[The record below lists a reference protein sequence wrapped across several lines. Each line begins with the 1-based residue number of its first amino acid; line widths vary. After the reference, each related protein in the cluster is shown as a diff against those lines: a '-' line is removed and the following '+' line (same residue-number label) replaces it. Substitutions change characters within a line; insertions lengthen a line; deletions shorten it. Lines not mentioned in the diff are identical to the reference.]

1 MGYLK
6 ITGKDKPYRN
16 PSDVINLIGYILEPS
31 KNPHLV
37 YGLNNL
43 ISCGQIPSVDVISS
57 QFLCI
62 QNTYKGTYSRRVH
75 HIIYSLDNSLDD
87 ATLPV
92 IYSIGLAFTWMY
104 PYYQSILAIH
114 ENTKQLHLHMVIN
127 NVPLIDKAGTLTHHI
142 DRLRMEFMA
151 DCIIDEYWSYYLA
164 HSYYS
169 KPNTIQMVKDAIA
182 HHGAY
187 IKRDI
192 KKDPQI

>member
-1 MGYLK
+1 MRK
-6 ITGKDKPYRN
+6 NNREETGIREI
-16 PSDVINLIGYILEPS
+16 SLENLRIHP
-31 KNPHLV
+31 KN
-37 YGLNNL
+37 N
-43 ISCGQIPSVDVISS
+43 
-57 QFLCI
+57 
-62 QNTYKGTYSRRVH
+62 
-75 HIIYSLDNSLDD
+75 
-87 ATLPV
+87 
-92 IYSIGLAFTWMY
+92 
-104 PYYQSILAIH
+104 PYYQSIFAIY

-142 DRLRMEFMA
+142 DRLWMEFMA
-151 DCIIDEYWSYYLA
+151 NCIIDEYWSYYLT